1 MRASLSSDPGLSW
14 GTMDW
19 PSALNLLAH
28 ELRSPASVI
37 MGYTRMLRE
46 GRLDDEARLHALAQI
61 ERAAARLSLV
71 GRQTSDLSRW
81 LVVPTGRAGHSLPV
95 GTLVAQAVSGS
106 ETPDRISVVVSPA
119 AATMQVR
126 TSDRDSLQDAVGAI
140 VHAVLREAL
149 GEPIRIVVRRADPLV
164 ACDILVGPST
174 RLAGASDVGGPEVG
188 SPFGLDRGGQGLAL
202 VLASTVLSAHQGQ
215 LWTVGGLAGL
225 VGIRLLATEEPQS

>member
-1 MRASLSSDPGLSW
+1 
-14 GTMDW
+14 MDW
-19 PSALNLLAH
+19 PSTLNLLAH

-61 ERAAARLSLV
+61 ERAAGRLSLV
-71 GRQTSDLSRW
+71 GRQTADLSRW
-81 LVVPTGRAGHSLPV
+81 LAVHSGQPSHFLPV
-95 GTLVAQAVSGS
+95 GTLVARAVSGS
-106 ETPDRISVVVSPA
+106 EAPDRISVVVNPA

-126 TSDRDSLQDAVGAI
+126 MLDRDSLQDAVGAI
-140 VHAVLREAL
+140 IQAVLREAI

-164 ACDILVGPST
+164 ACDLLVGPST
-174 RLAGASDVGGPEVG
+174 RLADATDVGGPEAG

-202 VLASTVLSAHQGQ
+202 VLASTVLSAHQSQ
-215 LWTVGGLAGL
+215 LWTIDGRPGL